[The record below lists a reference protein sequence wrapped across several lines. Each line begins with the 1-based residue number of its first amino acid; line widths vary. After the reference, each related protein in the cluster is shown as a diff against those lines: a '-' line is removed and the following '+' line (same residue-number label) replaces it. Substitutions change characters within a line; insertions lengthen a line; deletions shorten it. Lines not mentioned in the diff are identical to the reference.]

1 MADITMCRD
10 EHCKRHLKCHRM
22 TAPVTEFRQAYF
34 VNSPRKGK
42 DCVMFWDNKGYQ
54 KQEDICG
61 K

>member
-34 VNSPRKGK
+34 VNSPRQGK
-42 DCVMFWDNKGYQ
+42 KCDFFWDNKGYQ